1 MIWIYG
7 GGFSNGQGI
16 SYDRPYLSVTGD
28 VIVVTIN
35 YRLNIFGFFAPS
47 DGSAA
52 GNYGQWDQRL
62 AIQ

>member
-16 SYDRPYLSVTGD
+16 SYDWSYLSVTGD
-28 VIVVTIN
+28 VIVVT
-35 YRLNIFGFFAPS
+35 GFFAPS